1 MHVSYI
7 SGITKF
13 DLLGEFGR
21 LDWLGNFRVVILYNL
36 VFEIS
41 TAFCLVNKFTASV
54 RNALYEQV
62 HVPTVQ
68 FFRRLRPK
76 AKASV
81 WVFGY
86 LKDGKRNKDLLR
98 FKGDFRSI
106 TCNFRGWTVWVTQVW
121 PHLSSWLL
129 ETKHCAVVVSINWIP
144 RLKSVVHGD
153 VKKEAESIIN
163 GNILITV

>member
-1 MHVSYI
+1 MLLYGKSTVVYAIGGQVVYFVMHVSYI

-36 VFEIS
+36 VFEVS

-81 WVFGY
+81 
-86 LKDGKRNKDLLR
+86 
-98 FKGDFRSI
+98 
-106 TCNFRGWTVWVTQVW
+106 
-121 PHLSSWLL
+121 
-129 ETKHCAVVVSINWIP
+129 
-144 RLKSVVHGD
+144 
-153 VKKEAESIIN
+153 
-163 GNILITV
+163 

>member
-1 MHVSYI
+1 MISSPLNENCSNSGINQFELFFI

-13 DLLGEFGR
+13 DLMGEFSR

-36 VFEIS
+36 VFEVS

-81 WVFGY
+81 
-86 LKDGKRNKDLLR
+86 
-98 FKGDFRSI
+98 
-106 TCNFRGWTVWVTQVW
+106 
-121 PHLSSWLL
+121 
-129 ETKHCAVVVSINWIP
+129 
-144 RLKSVVHGD
+144 
-153 VKKEAESIIN
+153 
-163 GNILITV
+163 